1 MNLRAIALAVVI
13 LTVAAC
19 GGKKGGPDNNK
30 LLEELASCKDE
41 RDRAKNALD
50 ACTKQFA
57 EYKALTP
64 TGPQEILVRIDGEG
78 LTIVG
83 KLHSGKPGEG
93 MVGAGDLTEAEKNV
107 VPLVMAQIAGSKN
120 AIQQC
125 YVQALKTNT
134 SLEGRAVNMTV
145 QVKVSPTGAISNA
158 AFSPQISQQFDA
170 CMSTVASRWKIG
182 PYEGRAF
189 PLQYPLKLQ
198 PVQ

>member
-1 MNLRAIALAVVI
+1 MNLRALTLVVVT
-13 LTVAAC
+13 LSAAAC
-19 GGKKGGPDNNK
+19 GGKKSGPDNNK
-30 LLEELASCKDE
+30 LLDELAQCKDD

-78 LTIVG
+78 LQIVG
-83 KLHSGKPGEG
+83 KLHTGKPGEQ
-93 MVGAGDLTEAEKNV
+93 MVGAGDLSEAEKNV
-107 VPLVMAQIAGSKN
+107 VPLVIAQIAGSRQ

-134 SLEGRAVNMTV
+134 NLEGRPVNLTV
-145 QVKVSPTGAISNA
+145 QVKVSPSGSISNA
-158 AFSPQISQQFDA
+158 QFAPQLSPQFDT
-170 CMSTVASRWKIG
+170 CMSTVAGRWKINA
-182 PYEGRAF
+182 YEGRAF
-189 PLQYPLKLQ
+189 PLQYPIKLQ

>member
-1 MNLRAIALAVVI
+1 MNLRAIALVVVS
-13 LTVAAC
+13 LSVATACGDKKAGPDPKLLDELAAC
-19 GGKKGGPDNNK
+19 
-30 LLEELASCKDE
+30 KDD

-64 TGPQEILVRIDGEG
+64 TGPQEILVRVDGEG
-78 LTIVG
+78 LTVVG
-83 KLHSGKPGEG
+83 KLSSGKPGEPS
-93 MVGAGDLTEAEKNV
+93 VGAGDLTDAEKNV
-107 VPLVMAQIAGSKN
+107 VPLVIAQIAGSRT

-134 SLEGRAVNMTV
+134 SLEGRAVNLTV
-145 QVKVSPTGAISNA
+145 QVKVSPSGGITNA
-158 AFSPQISQQFDA
+158 QFSPQLSSQFDT
-170 CMSTVASRWKIG
+170 CMGAVASRWKIS
-182 PYEGRAF
+182 PYQGRSF